1 MVEFALVVC
10 FSCAIGTG
18 LIANIA
24 LSSTYELGRRWF
36 YGFARRGRRLNALGL
51 GKKEEGNTEQLLEEE
66 VLGLPKIPWTGL
78 YVGSAFVGISIFLL
92 LGSAMSGLKWFFLAL
107 PAIAWLTKRF
117 FIHQQKRFMVGKIR
131 QLLLDIR
138 LQMSL
143 NGSLLLGLASIAEN
157 SIDTSA
163 VYHSLQRRMSGGS
176 GKNGLD
182 ILRQI
187 AEDLKSP
194 HLQRITRRI
203 YAANQSGGILD
214 VDSVIA
220 GSIDELNE
228 EISNQAEEQ
237 MQRLPLRITLLAMPF
252 LLGPI
257 VILLFYPLVDRIL
270 KTLSGVA
277 VGGGF

>member
-1 MVEFALVVC
+1 MVESALVVC
-10 FSCAIGTG
+10 FSCAIGVG
-18 LIANIA
+18 LIANVV
-24 LSSTYELGRRWF
+24 LSSMYESGRRWF
-36 YGFARRGRRLNALGL
+36 YGFTRRQGRLHALGL
-51 GKKEEGNTEQLLEEE
+51 GNKDGGNTELFSEEA
-66 VLGLPKIPWTGL
+66 VLGLPKIPWNGL
-78 YVGSAFVGISIFLL
+78 YVGSTLLGSSVFLL
-92 LGSAMSGLKWFFLAL
+92 LGSSMSGLKWFFLAL
-107 PAIAWLTKRF
+107 PAMLWLTKRF

-157 SIDTSA
+157 TMDTSA
-163 VYHSLQRRMSGGS
+163 VYQSLKRRMSGGS

-182 ILRQI
+182 ILRQM

-194 HLQRITRRI
+194 HLKKITQRI

-228 EISNQAEEQ
+228 EISNHAEEQ
-237 MQRLPLRITLLAMPF
+237 MQQLPLRITLLAMPF

>member
-1 MVEFALVVC
+1 M
-10 FSCAIGTG
+10 
-18 LIANIA
+18 
-24 LSSTYELGRRWF
+24 
-36 YGFARRGRRLNALGL
+36 ALGL
-51 GKKEEGNTEQLLEEE
+51 GTKVDGNPDQYSEEA
-66 VLGLPKIPWTGL
+66 VLGLHKVPWNGL
-78 YVGSAFVGISIFLL
+78 YIGSVFVGVS
-92 LGSAMSGLKWFFLAL
+92 MFLAL
-107 PAIAWLTKRF
+107 GSSTSGMKWIFLGLPGLVWLAKRYLVY
-117 FIHQQKRFMVGKIR
+117 QQKRFMVAKIR
-131 QLLLDIR
+131 QLLIDIR

-157 SIDTSA
+157 TMDTSA
-163 VYHSLQRRMSGGS
+163 VYQTLKRRMSGGS

-182 ILRQI
+182 ILRQM

-194 HLQRITRRI
+194 HLKKITQRI

-214 VDSVIA
+214 VDGVIA
-220 GSIDELNE
+220 GSLEELNE
-228 EISNQAEEQ
+228 EISNHAEEQ
-237 MQRLPLRITLLAMPF
+237 MQQLPLRITLLAMPF